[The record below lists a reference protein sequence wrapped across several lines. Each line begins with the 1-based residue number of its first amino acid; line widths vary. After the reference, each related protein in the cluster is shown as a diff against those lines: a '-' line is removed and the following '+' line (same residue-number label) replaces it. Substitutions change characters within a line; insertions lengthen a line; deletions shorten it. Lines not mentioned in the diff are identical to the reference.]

1 VEEGI
6 SVRRGKVAGAP
17 ACYCYVL
24 RSSGSGAEASAPVRR
39 GPAPGE
45 EVPGP
50 RVRGSGSR
58 GPLGPTRQGQRV
70 HGASLPRV
78 AGRVRVSFHSV
89 LYCRPPLHE
98 KKTHSVCFRSASTHG
113 NRAVFSLANR
123 AFAKPRM

>member
-1 VEEGI
+1 
-6 SVRRGKVAGAP
+6 
-17 ACYCYVL
+17 VL

-78 AGRVRVSFHSV
+78 AGRLAGWPCPRFVSLGFVLPALMVTAPCLASLIALLPSHACNVVGLVSSAFNSV
-89 LYCRPPLHE
+89 
-98 KKTHSVCFRSASTHG
+98 T
-113 NRAVFSLANR
+113 
-123 AFAKPRM
+123 